1 MLSRENVTDVI
12 PWEGGA
18 VRMTQKRL
26 EGLWVCGR
34 KWIRGGEEEE
44 EEEEREGEGN

>member
-26 EGLWVCGR
+26 EGLWGVGEN
-34 KWIRGGEEEE
+34 GLEEEE
-44 EEEEREGEGN
+44 EEEEREVRGG